1 MTTRKGRAKV
11 ETTWGNN
18 DRVEHWTKSRD
29 YLLWSLFATILTA
42 ITDPKDDYAIRIKA
56 NPAYYEKTKYWTRVP
71 STTNWKTRILANNQ

>member
-29 YLLWSLFATILTA
+29 YLLWSLFVTILTA
-42 ITDPKDDYAIRIKA
+42 ITDPKDDHAIRIKTD
-56 NPAYYEKTKYWTRVP
+56 PSYRETTK
-71 STTNWKTRILANNQ
+71 WKKGRQTATSSGL